1 MALVQKH
8 LLKRQRLGEMTSTL
22 SLNYKNYLHFSL
34 YIFKTSYFVGE
45 AADACY
51 TMQFI
56 APFRVQRYKFHI
68 SKMLEKNEERV
79 KNSEYDYEER
89 VKTQNTIM
97 KIGLKT

>member
-34 YIFKTSYFVGE
+34 YIFKHLILL
-45 AADACY
+45 AKR
-51 TMQFI
+51 QILII

-79 KNSEYDYEER
+79 KNSEYD
-89 VKTQNTIM
+89 
-97 KIGLKT
+97 